1 MGSGPDVSK
10 GLFEND
16 KFKAT
21 YNAVEINFDAAK
33 ELDGEKKKFR
43 RAKAEHIKKR
53 GFDMQEDGTRAAI
66 SEQLQ

>member
-1 MGSGPDVSK
+1 MGSGPGVSK
-10 GLFEND
+10 RLFEND

-33 ELDGEKKKFR
+33 ELDGEKKFR